1 MVFIIQHLNA
11 LDKQF
16 RDMFAEH
23 FVYCNRMDRLRVPF
37 GFRHVL
43 QLFGFSGNLP
53 KIHCALVMYG
63 SGNNAIKV
71 DSWIYTGKDLYDAF
85 ATEQGFSS
93 ENEGGIYQLIPPY
106 YTHGRFYSDWD
117 YFKSKT
123 ANFIKNTRVK
133 THQFFS
139 IGLLGGVL
147 GTLVVSSDTVAQ
159 NPQVVEADIPK
170 ADVMEL
176 EPVIEEEEKPYIYIT
191 GSLIGDKHRELM
203 FEKDGFPLYAR
214 DEGYKYLIR
223 NKCHAIL
230 IKAGNSN
237 KEVKTSV
244 LSRALSDDQSQ
255 GG

>member
-1 MVFIIQHLNA
+1 MNFC
-11 LDKQF
+11 D
-16 RDMFAEH
+16 
-23 FVYCNRMDRLRVPF
+23 
-37 GFRHVL
+37 
-43 QLFGFSGNLP
+43 
-53 KIHCALVMYG
+53 
-63 SGNNAIKV
+63 
-71 DSWIYTGKDLYDAF
+71 DAF

-93 ENEGGIYQLIPPY
+93 ENEGGIYQLLPPY

-123 ANFIKNTRVK
+123 ANFVKNTSVK
-133 THQFFS
+133 THQIFL
-139 IGLLGGVL
+139 IGLLAGVL
-147 GTLVVSSDTVAQ
+147 GTLVVASGRAE
-159 NPQVVEADIPK
+159 PKIEIVEAEIPQ
-170 ADVMEL
+170 ADVMDL
-176 EPVIEEEEKPYIYIT
+176 EPIIEEEEKPYIYIT

-230 IKAGNSN
+230 IKDGIKQDVYCGSARRRQPATGAQYTAGNSN

-244 LSRALSDDQSQ
+244 LSRALSDNQSQ